1 MSSSIAGLPPDMLHR
16 QNLLRSFATLFVIL
30 VILAGIYALWLRYQV
45 EPVTRDGKVR
55 ADMVPVAADVSGLVT
70 DVKVTDNQEVH
81 KGDVLFIIDRPRY
94 RLTLEQAEANVASQR
109 TALDQAQRED
119 RRNRSMPE
127 VIAAETIEQGTARV
141 DGLRAAIGQA
151 VAARDLARFNLDRTI
166 VRAPVDGTVANMSL
180 QPGVYLTA
188 GKPAL
193 ALVYNRSLRVEGYFE
208 ETKLPAIRVGDRAS
222 IYLMGVADEIEGHV
236 QSIAGGVEDRERA
249 GADGQL
255 ANVNPSFTW
264 VRLAQRIPVRVAIDK
279 VPANVRLIPGQ
290 TATVVVHPR
299 DDGRSVH
306 RSLPW

>member
-1 MSSSIAGLPPDMLHR
+1 MLHR
-16 QNLLRSFATLFVIL
+16 QNLLRSLATLLVIL
-30 VILAGIYALWLRYQV
+30 VVLGGIYALWLRYQV

-70 DVKVTDNQEVH
+70 EVKVADNQKVR
-81 KGDVLFIIDRPRY
+81 KGEILFIIDRPRY
-94 RLTLEQAEANVASQR
+94 RLALEQADANVASQR
-109 TALDQAQRED
+109 TALAQAVRED
-119 RRNRSMPE
+119 RRNRAMPE
-127 VIAAETIEQGTARV
+127 VIAAEVIEQGTARV
-141 DGLRAAIGQA
+141 EGLRATIGQA
-151 VAARDLARFNLDRTI
+151 VAARDLARFNLERTI
-166 VRAPVDGTVANMSL
+166 VRAPVDGTVSNMSL

-188 GKPAL
+188 GKAAL
-193 ALVYNRSLRVEGYFE
+193 ALVYDHSLRVEGYFE

-249 GADGQL
+249 GTDGQL

-264 VRLAQRIPVRVAIDK
+264 VRLAQRIPVRVTIDRI
-279 VPANVRLIPGQ
+279 PPNVRMIPGQ

>member
-1 MSSSIAGLPPDMLHR
+1 MLHR

-81 KGDVLFIIDRPRY
+81 RGDVLFIIDRPRY